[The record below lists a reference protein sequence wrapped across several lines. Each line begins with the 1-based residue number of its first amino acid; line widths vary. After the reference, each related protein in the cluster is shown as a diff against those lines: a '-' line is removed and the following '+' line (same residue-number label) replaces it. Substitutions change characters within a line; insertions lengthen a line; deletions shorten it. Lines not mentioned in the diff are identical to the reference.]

1 MQSLF
6 DKKDCNFN
14 GEQLKENVN
23 PYELEAQMLGLDE
36 FTVDGMDKYLTDQ
49 VQLDHNGIIQRGI
62 IKSRESN
69 RSAISRYVR

>member
-23 PYELEAQMLGLDE
+23 SYELEAQMLGLDE
-36 FTVDGMDKYLTDQ
+36 FTVDGIYK
-49 VQLDHNGIIQRGI
+49 
-62 IKSRESN
+62 
-69 RSAISRYVR
+69 